1 MNDILPIF
9 PLRIVVFPDE
19 YVNLYIFEPRYKAM
33 ISDCISN
40 NSTFGIVY
48 FDGEKNNVI
57 GAEMKIISIEKKYIG
72 GEMDIKTKAIG
83 LFKMETFYKH
93 LNNNRLYSGA
103 EITQIQN
110 DTVSDTYLQNKLF
123 KLLTKYF
130 TILKINLVLPKV
142 EDLVS
147 FEIANLISINL
158 QEKYTL
164 TTLLTENERL
174 QYIIL
179 LLENLIPL
187 IQSIEILQKKSKN
200 EGFNPE
206 LN

>member
-1 MNDILPIF
+1 
-9 PLRIVVFPDE
+9 
-19 YVNLYIFEPRYKAM
+19 
-33 ISDCISN
+33 
-40 NSTFGIVY
+40 
-48 FDGEKNNVI
+48 
-57 GAEMKIISIEKKYIG
+57 
-72 GEMDIKTKAIG
+72 MDIKTKAIG